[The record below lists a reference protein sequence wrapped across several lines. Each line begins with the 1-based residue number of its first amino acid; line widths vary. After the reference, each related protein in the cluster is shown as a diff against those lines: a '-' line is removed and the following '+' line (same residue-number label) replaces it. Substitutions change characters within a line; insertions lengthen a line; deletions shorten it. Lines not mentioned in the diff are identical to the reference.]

1 MSVSGREKP
10 AAEEA
15 MVAGSVSCGT
25 NGHQSFLARD
35 SAGIKLQ
42 ERRVAVVSSH
52 CFSRVVVRG
61 GNGLWMKRDVLY
73 KHSCCGTNFSSWQ
86 KQDIGRAPSAADPP
100 EICGKS
106 LLRDRLCI
114 GIAFLATI
122 QLGWQCIYLHPKEKI
137 GFLEELSTF
146 FPLQWSHLLMI

>member
-61 GNGLWMKRDVLY
+61 GEWSLNEEGCVVQTLMLWNQFLLLTKTGHRQSP
-73 KHSCCGTNFSSWQ
+73 KCC
-86 KQDIGRAPSAADPP
+86 
-100 EICGKS
+100 
-106 LLRDRLCI
+106 
-114 GIAFLATI
+114 
-122 QLGWQCIYLHPKEKI
+122 
-137 GFLEELSTF
+137 
-146 FPLQWSHLLMI
+146 